1 MNGQPEFQNRNL
13 GHLRV
18 DGLELTAG
26 ARTFAGVDGSL
37 SFEVFAGRP
46 ETPAR
51 ARHEPTSLPSIV
63 LSDGERVMLATSR
76 ELADAMRRLL
86 AATERQT
93 AELGRMRDQHR
104 MALAQLS
111 EQMLKLELGLEA
123 VRNRHRS
130 WLRRLL
136 GR

>member
-1 MNGQPEFQNRNL
+1 
-13 GHLRV
+13 
-18 DGLELTAG
+18 
-26 ARTFAGVDGSL
+26 
-37 SFEVFAGRP
+37 
-46 ETPAR
+46 
-51 ARHEPTSLPSIV
+51 
-63 LSDGERVMLATSR
+63 MLATSR

-104 MALAQLS
+104 TALAQLS
-111 EQMLKLELGLEA
+111 EQMLKLKLKLELGLEA
-123 VRNRHRS
+123 VRDRHRS